1 MACAEPSVQ
10 AGRERENSQTSCLS
24 PPAGPS
30 LDKNSQ
36 KQDGMRSQVMQ
47 STGVSLP
54 EQDQTEKVRT
64 DHGEGTGKGGGN
76 KQHSL
81 FFNVFKKVVA

>member
-1 MACAEPSVQ
+1 M
-10 AGRERENSQTSCLS
+10 RENSRALYLL
-24 PPAGPS
+24 PPCWSS

-47 STGVSLP
+47 STGAASP
-54 EQDQTEKVRT
+54 EQDQTEKVRM

-81 FFNVFKKVVA
+81 FFNV